1 MANMD
6 KKRVFTIIL
15 CIVLAQAVLLFT
27 GGCKS
32 KEENAQITFN
42 MEGQEFSDAEISID
56 GKSVGRMEQTI
67 IKSNG
72 ELYINGQL
80 SATLPPGSPQIGEED
95 TYSGVLDSIT
105 LKPGNHT
112 ISLSSSEGKNLQIT
126 AVVSPGYHLVTYSSA
141 QETIK
146 WDNETV
152 KAISR
157 DTYHNKRQNQ
167 VNGVSVCHIFNGLA
181 SCAIC

>member
-1 MANMD
+1 MD
-6 KKRVFTIIL
+6 SKRLFTIIL

-27 GGCKS
+27 EGCKS

-42 MEGQEFSDAEISID
+42 IEGQEFSDAEVSID

-67 IKSNG
+67 IKTNG

-80 SATLPPGSPQIGEED
+80 SATLPPGSPQIGQED
-95 TYSGVLDSIT
+95 TCSGILDSVT
-105 LKPGNHT
+105 LKTGDH
-112 ISLSSSEGKNLQIT
+112 IIALSSSEGKNLQIK
-126 AVVSPGYHLVTYSSA
+126 AVISPGYHLVTYSSA

-152 KAISR
+152 KAIPGTTIIIKGKTR
-157 DTYHNKRQNQ
+157 
-167 VNGVSVCHIFNGLA
+167 
-181 SCAIC
+181 